1 MRDTLPADARLPG
14 VLVPASL
21 VAAPERFGGQLQ
33 GDCLAGDLVV
43 QKGLAVALESATVPP
58 ERMVLPKFTEP
69 HVHFDKCHT
78 IDRMQGIGG
87 GLDDAISAQARDRGT
102 WTAGDIRRR
111 ASRGLQELLAAGCDT
126 VRTHVDWG
134 TDQDPAAAPLAWD
147 ILRELKEEAPAGVLL
162 QRAALTGA
170 DMMADAGN
178 ARACARRVAQGG
190 GVLGAFVLGQPERQ
204 VGILNTFRA
213 AEEAGL
219 ALDFHVDEGLAP
231 GLDGL
236 EMIADAALETGFQG
250 PVLCGHAC
258 SLMNRTGAEVQ
269 RIAEKLTRAGI
280 SVAALPATNLYLQGR
295 GAGTPDRRGLTR
307 IHELQA
313 AGVNVVL
320 GTDNVR
326 DAFCPLGSHD
336 PLATLSLA
344 ALAAHLDPPFG
355 RHLPM
360 ITTRARKAL
369 GLAPVTV
376 DGAAIGDLQ
385 LFDALSVTDILG
397 SRAAPRSL
405 IEALQGE
412 QQ

>member
-1 MRDTLPADARLPG
+1 MKDAHSPLARLPG
-14 VLVPASL
+14 VLVPAAL
-21 VAAPERFGGQLQ
+21 VVSAERFGGQLR
-33 GDCLAGDLVV
+33 GDCLAGDLVLRD
-43 QKGLAVALESATVPP
+43 GHAVALEPATVPS
-58 ERMVLPKFTEP
+58 ERLVLPKFTEP
-69 HVHFDKCHT
+69 HVHLDKCHT
-78 IDRMQGIGG
+78 IDRMKGIGG
-87 GLDDAISAQARDRGT
+87 GLDDAISAQALDRGM
-102 WTAGDIRRR
+102 WTPEDIRQR
-111 ASRGLQELLAAGCDT
+111 ARRGLQELVAAGCST
-126 VRTHVDWG
+126 VRSHVDWG
-134 TDQDPAAAPLAWD
+134 TSPDPAAAPLAWE
-147 ILRELKEEAPAGVLL
+147 ILRELTEEAPAGVIL

-170 DMMADAGN
+170 DRMADISY
-178 ARACARRVAQGG
+178 ARDCARQVARGG

-204 VGILNTFRA
+204 DGILNTFRA

-258 SLMNRTGAEVQ
+258 SLMNRNDAEVQ
-269 RIAEKLTRAGI
+269 RISDKLARAGI
-280 SVAALPATNLYLQGR
+280 SVAVLPATNLYLQGR
-295 GAGTPDRRGLTR
+295 SAGTPDRRGLTR

-320 GTDNVR
+320 GADNVR

-360 ITTRARKAL
+360 ITTGARKAL

-397 SRAAPRSL
+397 CRSTPRPL
-405 IEALQGE
+405 AEALQGE

>member
-14 VLVPASL
+14 VLVPAAL
-21 VAAPERFGGQLQ
+21 TAAADKFGGQLY
-33 GDCLAGDLVV
+33 GDCLAGDLVLRDGRAA
-43 QKGLAVALESATVPP
+43 GLELATVPP
-58 ERMVLPKFTEP
+58 ERLVLPKFTEP
-69 HVHFDKCHT
+69 HVHLDKCHT

-87 GLDDAISAQARDRGT
+87 GLGDAIAAQAQDSRI
-102 WTAGDIRRR
+102 WTAEDIRRR
-111 ASRGLQELLAAGCDT
+111 AGRGLQELLLAGCAT
-126 VRTHVDWG
+126 VRTHVDWA
-134 TDQDPAAAPLAWD
+134 TSPDPAAAPLAWD
-147 ILRELKEEAPAGVLL
+147 ILRELAEEAPAGLIL

-170 DMMADAGN
+170 DMMADAGY
-178 ARACARRVAQGG
+178 AHACTRRVAQSG
-190 GVLGAFVLGQPERQ
+190 GVLGAFVLGQPERKA
-204 VGILNTFRA
+204 GILNTFRA

-258 SLMNRTGAEVQ
+258 SLMNRTDPEVQ
-269 RIAEKLTRAGI
+269 RIAGKLARAGI

-295 GAGTPDRRGLTR
+295 SAGTPDRRGLTR

-336 PLATLSLA
+336 PLAILSLA

-360 ITTRARKAL
+360 ITTGARTAL

-397 SRAAPRSL
+397 CRTAPRPL
-405 IEALQGE
+405 AEVLQGE
-412 QQ
+412 QI